1 MFNGKVIDGLF
12 VLADDV
18 VEVDDGRMGE
28 AAMRAS
34 LVRSIGLPST
44 PLFFLTPRDG
54 GHGLGFV
61 GEIPALRIFPL
72 PFAPDLIVLER
83 HLELLF
89 PVQGSCE
96 GVGDGGRVEL
106 EATRDEVIGAW
117 FVIRGV

>member
-18 VEVDDGRMGE
+18 VEVDDGGVGE
-28 AAMRAS
+28 TAVGAGVLGA
-34 LVRSIGLPST
+34 VRVPSVFLLP
-44 PLFFLTPRDG
+44 LAPRDG

-61 GEIPALRIFPL
+61 GEIPAPRVFPL
-72 PFAPDLIVLER
+72 PFASDLIVLER

-96 GVGDGGRVEL
+96 RVGDGWRVEL